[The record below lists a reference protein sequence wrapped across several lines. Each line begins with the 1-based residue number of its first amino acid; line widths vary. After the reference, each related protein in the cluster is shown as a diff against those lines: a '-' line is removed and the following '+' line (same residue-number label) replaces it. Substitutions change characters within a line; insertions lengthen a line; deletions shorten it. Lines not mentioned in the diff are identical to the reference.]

1 MHFDISN
8 YYACE
13 IIDNVDIVRNKEYNK
28 IIKEKDMYSSVLDI
42 SEKFKV
48 SKRRVQ
54 TLCEQGRLSGAKQ
67 ISGVWLIPSNI
78 EKPRD
83 ERFSK
88 EKYVQL
94 SLFEKNNL
102 KVYTLNELCKEI
114 SISYATGRNWLKL
127 KKITPD
133 IGENFYSQ
141 EYIHG
146 LKNSINKSS
155 NILKNRRNKLH
166 QQSNS
171 IYKEYIENIYNQN
184 LLEAII
190 SQKNKF
196 NSDEIKILLA
206 NTALQMYYKSRFIKT
221 ENWNIL
227 YSDYKLKI
235 NNTFNSLLEDLLS
248 GINKSDYYSSEFDK
262 ILKYEFEYNRNDD
275 LFGFIYIS
283 LIMLQQRKKSGIYYT
298 SKNLVETLRNN
309 LKIDNS
315 KGNKIYDPCCGSG
328 NFLLSFANSKIDF
341 ECLYGQD
348 IDYTNITL
356 TRLNISLLYPDIRY
370 NSICEHFKWDNTLL
384 NSFNLEFDF
393 IIGNPPWGSKF
404 DEEEIYKYQELYSTA
419 NQTNVESFNLFVE
432 KALNMLK
439 NNGRLSFILPES
451 ILTIGTHYEIRRIIA
466 EKCSVEYINF
476 LGNAFYGVQ
485 CPSII
490 LTLKPDKKG
499 SMKNCLVVNKDRSYK
514 ILENR
519 LLNANGFLFNLSD
532 EENDLIESIS
542 HLSNA
547 VYLKDN
553 ASFALGIVT
562 GDNKKY
568 ISNKKTPNNEV
579 VLKGKDISRYKIKH
593 TNNYIE
599 FNPKKFQQV
608 APTEIYRAKEKLLYR
623 FISNKPIFCYDNNQ
637 LLSLNSCNVLIPNI
651 EGLDIKYILAI
662 LNSSVAAFYISKKF
676 NSIKML
682 RSYIEQ
688 LPIPKATVD
697 EQKEIIELV
706 NKIMTSQNKEV
717 IDKIYSI
724 IDEKIFKLY
733 LLNVQQ
739 ISYIKQSI

>member
-8 YYACE
+8 YYACK

-315 KGNKIYDPCCGSG
+315 KGNKICDPCCGSG

-356 TRLNISLLYPDIRY
+356 TRLNIALLYPDIRY

-688 LPIPKATVD
+688 LPIPKATED